1 MHEPKA
7 SAFDKSRRAG
17 QVAGEAPSETPLT
30 RGERVIVRWEKHSA
44 IPLALLAL
52 AYLGLWAVQV
62 LADLTPLEFG
72 LVEIGILVIWGFFI
86 VDFGV
91 RLFFHHDRKRF
102 LRNNAIEL
110 LALVVPI
117 FRAFRMLR
125 VITAVGILT
134 RVVQSLQARV
144 NLYIAI
150 VLPMIVFAG
159 SLGVFEAERYAPHA
173 TITSFGNA
181 VWWTIVTVFTVGYGD
196 LAPVTVEGRAIAVVM
211 MLSGVAL
218 ISVVTVN
225 LATYFLRN
233 ADLSAWRRF

>member
-1 MHEPKA
+1 MNTQNA
-7 SAFDKSRRAG
+7 SAGNDFDPAANEVLS
-17 QVAGEAPSETPLT
+17 
-30 RGERVIVRWEKHSA
+30 RGERIIIKWERRSA

-52 AYLGLWAVQV
+52 AYLGLWALQV
-62 LADLTPLEFG
+62 LGDLTPLEYE
-72 LVEIGILVIWGFFI
+72 LVEVGILLIWGLFI
-86 VDFGV
+86 IDFGV
-91 RLFFHHDRKRF
+91 RLFFHHDRKKF
-102 LRNNAIEL
+102 LKNNALEI
-110 LALVVPI
+110 LAMVVPI

-159 SLGVFEAERYAPHA
+159 SLGVFEAERFAPEA
-173 TITSFGNA
+173 TITTFGDA
-181 VWWTIVTVFTVGYGD
+181 VWWAIVTVFTVGYGD
-196 LAPVTVEGRAIAVVM
+196 LAPVTIEGRAIAVVM

-225 LATYFLRN
+225 LAAYFLRN
-233 ADLSAWRRF
+233 ADLSKLRRF

>member
-1 MHEPKA
+1 MNTQKA
-7 SAFDKSRRAG
+7 SAGNDIDP
-17 QVAGEAPSETPLT
+17 VASEVLS
-30 RGERVIVRWEKHSA
+30 RGERVIIKWEHHSA
-44 IPLALLAL
+44 VPLALLAL
-52 AYLGLWAVQV
+52 AYLGLWALQV
-62 LADLTPLEFG
+62 LGELSPLEYD
-72 LVEIGILVIWGFFI
+72 LVEGGILLIWGLFI
-86 VDFGV
+86 IDFGV
-91 RLFFHHDRKRF
+91 RLFFHHDRKKF
-102 LRNNAIEL
+102 LANNALEI

-159 SLGVFEAERYAPHA
+159 SLGVFEAERFAPEA
-173 TITSFGNA
+173 TITTFGDA

-196 LAPVTVEGRAIAVVM
+196 LAPVTIEGRAIAVVM

-225 LATYFLRN
+225 LAAYFLRN
-233 ADLSAWRRF
+233 ADLSKLRRF